1 MSIEYHLQIYKDQN
15 NELKSISKLD
25 LREANF
31 TELSVLKADIEINL
45 EKINQSLREIKE
57 KSSKNL

>member
-1 MSIEYHLQIYKDQN
+1 MAIEYHLQIYKDKN

-31 TELSVLKADIEINL
+31 TELAVLKADIEINL
-45 EKINQSLREIKE
+45 EKINQNLRDIKD
-57 KSSKNL
+57 KSSKTI